1 MKISP
6 LTLLL
11 VGAVVGALAWGTCN
25 AGKATDA
32 QIRLEEA
39 LQAHRDSATQWQE
52 ARQVLTA
59 RLGAL
64 QRDSSTLAR
73 QYVVASHSAAVARHR
88 GDSLLL
94 LIPDTLRV
102 AIRLTF
108 DSLAGEAIACR
119 GLLVNCEL
127 RAQNAEARAHG
138 DSIHFA
144 DLQRFVSDTLEPAWH
159 TAERKARPSW
169 LRDLWR
175 SRSVTLPLAAVTTF
189 LLLTHR

>member
-39 LQAHRDSATQWQE
+39 LQAHKDSAAEWGK
-52 ARQVLTA
+52 ARQTLTI

-64 QRDSSTLAR
+64 QRDSSALAR
-73 QYVVASHSAAVARHR
+73 QYAVASHSAAVARHR
-88 GDSLLL
+88 GDSLVL

-102 AIRLTF
+102 AVRLTF
-108 DSLAGEAIACR
+108 DSLAGEALACR

-138 DSIHFA
+138 DSVQLLA
-144 DLQRFVSDTLEPAWH
+144 TQTLLDTVRVRWFI
-159 TAERKARPSW
+159 AERKARPSW